1 MKRRNADCG
10 KLRRPVKR
18 NSKIAEGM
26 YGSNTLLYIKFLVLW
41 AIVITCDYMLE
52 FRFEFLWPF
61 WLLLRSVHDSFK
73 YKGLAFSVMF
83 VCIAITSDLVCLFFI
98 PVHWLFFAASTYVWV
113 QYGREVW
120 HSDKGI
126 CLPTIFLWMLFVYLE
141 AAIRWKDSR
150 HMPHL
155 DLCRPFAAHC
165 IGYPVTTLGFG
176 FKSYVG
182 YRIRQRKQRE
192 VAKENEFYMQL
203 LQQALPQEDAADDTT
218 QADFSVDLQKEL
230 SITTASS
237 ANNSFS
243 NHHKNAQN
251 SSKTL
256 NLSGMSNGSAVVHVS
271 TPNGV
276 QQNSHKNSHRRSLD
290 KDRGDR
296 GGGGG
301 GDTPNNSGRAL
312 SSDSNAMSSKMSY
325 HQNHSYKESNKSS
338 NSDNKSDRGEKETIS
353 YRNKEQFDKEKQNC
367 GYDLQNSVTKSVEF
381 KTSVNGKHA
390 SGTDSPHSKN
400 DGSKIHNSNNS
411 LNHMDYSVD
420 SEKSSISLQSNASTL
435 SSNKPHLNGGI
446 VNYDHEINNETT
458 TEVTEKIK
466 GRKNRIKQ
474 KDVTSI
480 PKDNHHN
487 NSSSSSATA
496 APAAGGQNDIAENLT
511 SSNTQQTQPTVPQIC
526 ESCVRLESEVKKIK
540 SDVSHYKQVENEL
553 KQKIESNSNAKS
565 SLHAKQKEN
574 DELDK
579 KLQELLSTRQID
591 RQSIQNCERR
601 ITEERRQRQTLESQL
616 NSERKQRKLVEE
628 KLRTE
633 CGEACKQ
640 RKLQLEAECK
650 QLRRELL
657 LSDDCKKSIEQ
668 QNRNYEQELRQ
679 YEAKFHNREGRE
691 VLITALQSMQEK
703 NSTLEKNLSAET
715 RVKLDLFSALG
726 EAKRQLEIRD
736 NMIRSK
742 DKEVIELKAKIA
754 QLLAVMPSVPSE
766 SFCLPPCSS
775 TGSSMLRL
783 NDSPSLQGPSSPMS
797 HKRLGGSPL
806 ISQLQSLGVFTSSSS
821 NQALSQSSVVV
832 PHSGGQSA
840 LMNQGQNNNSASNLD
855 PNATVYTPKNL
866 VNGTEA

>member
-775 TGSSMLRL
+775 TGMAISKL
-783 NDSPSLQGPSSPMS
+783 NHTFNM
-797 HKRLGGSPL
+797 
-806 ISQLQSLGVFTSSSS
+806 
-821 NQALSQSSVVV
+821 
-832 PHSGGQSA
+832 
-840 LMNQGQNNNSASNLD
+840 
-855 PNATVYTPKNL
+855 
-866 VNGTEA
+866 